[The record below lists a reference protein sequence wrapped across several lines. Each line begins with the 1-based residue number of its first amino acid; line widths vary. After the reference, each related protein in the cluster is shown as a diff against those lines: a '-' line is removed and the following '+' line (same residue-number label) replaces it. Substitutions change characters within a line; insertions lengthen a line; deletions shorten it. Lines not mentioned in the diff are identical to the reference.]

1 MRGHAFRAFIARY
14 YDPDALVGPFRRALI
29 ALHPDV
35 DGRALGGD
43 PVPGLDG
50 VCLLPLTH
58 EPSTIQDLVGA
69 DRAYTLVASS
79 LFAPLNLAPSAGDTV
94 LDACAAPGGKA
105 LLLRARASGAQ
116 IVANERS
123 RPRRARMA
131 RLFEQVAPELRVTG
145 FDASDLRRLPAPA
158 PRFILLDAPCSSDEH
173 LVRQDVTEAW
183 SERRSRN
190 LASRQKGL
198 LMSCFRALAPG
209 GRLVYATCTGSP
221 YEGEW
226 AIARFLARVGDEARL
241 VMADAHGL
249 PARRGVEE
257 LNGRDLGHVAPFVL
271 RARPDDGMAPAFVAV
286 VEKVGDPG

>member
-1 MRGHAFRAFIARY
+1 MRGHPFRAFIARY
-14 YDPDALVGPFRRALI
+14 YDPDALIGPFRRALI
-29 ALHPDV
+29 ALDPTV
-35 DGRALGGD
+35 DGRALGGE
-43 PVPGLDG
+43 PFPGLDH
-50 VCLLPLTH
+50 VSLLPMGH
-58 EPSTIQDLVGA
+58 DPGSIQDLVDA
-69 DRAYTLVASS
+69 DQAYTLVASS
-79 LFAPLNLAPSAGDTV
+79 LLSPLNLAPGAGDTV

-105 LLLRARASGAQ
+105 LLLRARAAGVHV
-116 IVANERS
+116 IANERS

-145 FDASDLRRLPAPA
+145 LDAADLRRLPPPP

-226 AIARFLARVGDEARL
+226 VIARFLARVGAEARL
-241 VMADAHGL
+241 VTAESRGL
-249 PARRGVEE
+249 PTRRGVEQ
-257 LNGRDLGHVAPFVL
+257 LNGRDLGHVARHVL
-271 RARPDDGMAPAFVAV
+271 RARPDEGMAPAFVAV
-286 VEKVGDPG
+286 VEKES